1 MLILINME
9 SMTVPAKVLPTA
21 RQDCGKPPSPP
32 GIIKLDSLC
41 GFADEWRH
49 NNKLSIAVTASHLLR
64 QGLQR

>member
-41 GFADEWRH
+41 GFADDWRH
-49 NNKLSIAVTASHLLR
+49 NNKPPVRIVASHLLR
-64 QGLQR
+64 LGI